1 MIRVQRVRGVVT
13 KEHSGK
19 RNQYGQKPR
28 GGESRDNVVTPNPPS
43 KLSLPEI
50 IDARTLISE
59 WERGLWGKQMQDH
72 GKCLTFRNLYQWPEN
87 DSSLLKGGWHGQ
99 ISTVGRSLW
108 LHCREWAGGWIWKDE
123 GWEDECGCCQV
134 IHLRS
139 AGDGLGWGQWD
150 REEYRF
156 LRQVNDGI
164 TIGEKGNW
172 NGLSFQQ

>member
-87 DSSLLKGGWHGQ
+87 DSSLLKGWNHEQ

-134 IHLRS
+134 IHVRS

>member
-59 WERGLWGKQMQDH
+59 
-72 GKCLTFRNLYQWPEN
+72 
-87 DSSLLKGGWHGQ
+87 
-99 ISTVGRSLW
+99 
-108 LHCREWAGGWIWKDE
+108 
-123 GWEDECGCCQV
+123 
-134 IHLRS
+134 
-139 AGDGLGWGQWD
+139 
-150 REEYRF
+150 
-156 LRQVNDGI
+156 
-164 TIGEKGNW
+164 
-172 NGLSFQQ
+172 